1 MPVITICSTKGGV
14 GKSTMALVLA
24 NVFAKA
30 GSKVKLI
37 DADPNQP
44 LVTWMKR
51 SVDTMPQNIEVSGNV
66 TEQNIV
72 SCIDDAVEQFPFVI
86 VDLEGSANLAASFAI
101 GRADLVLVPMRK
113 KQLDGDQIGKIIAL
127 IKQQSQFF
135 KREIPFRI
143 VFSMTNTL
151 NSREGQHIEKTL
163 EKANLP
169 ILPASLTERG
179 AFSALFQIGG
189 SLFDL
194 ASSDVNNPQAA
205 QENATVFANAVVK
218 VLDTENL
225 LKDKVA

>member
-1 MPVITICSTKGGV
+1 MPVITMCSTKGGV

-51 SVDTMPQNIEVSGNV
+51 SVDTVLKNIEVSGNI

-72 SCIDDAVEQFPFVI
+72 SCIDDAVERFPFVI

-101 GRADLVLVPMRK
+101 GRSDLVLVPMRK
-113 KQLDGDQIGKIIAL
+113 KQLDGDQVGKIITL
-127 IKQQSQFF
+127 ITQQSQFF
-135 KREIPFRI
+135 RRKIPFRI

-151 NSREGQHIEKTL
+151 NSREAQHIEKIL
-163 EKANLP
+163 EKSNIP
-169 ILPASLTERG
+169 ILSASLTER
-179 AFSALFQIGG
+179 AAYSALFQIGG

-194 ASSDVNNPQAA
+194 SPTDVNNPQAA
-205 QENATVFANAVVK
+205 QENAMVFANAVVK
-218 VLDTENL
+218 ILDNENL
-225 LKDKVA
+225 LKGKVA